1 MWVAD
6 DVRSALTDAVL
17 TVTIDR
23 PAQRNA
29 LNADV
34 SRGLLAALERARS
47 DDDVRV
53 VVITGAG
60 EKAFCAGADLG
71 GLRPDAGVAELHRG
85 RELFAQVLRELRS
98 LPKPVVARV
107 NGAALAGGFGLA
119 LGCDLAIA
127 ADTAT
132 FGTTEVKVG
141 MWPYMISAV
150 IIEHLGPK
158 RTMDL
163 LLSGRKVAARE
174 ALEWGLVNRVV
185 TPTEL
190 DTAVAETAQ
199 SLVALSPVVLSLG
212 KQSYATA
219 LGMPRDEAFGYLA
232 AMLSLHL
239 QTEDAT
245 EGITAFLEKRA
256 PQWRGR

>member
-1 MWVAD
+1 MP
-6 DVRSALTDAVL
+6 DAVVVERTDGIL
-17 TVTIDR
+17 TVTINR
-23 PAQRNA
+23 PEQRNA

-34 SRGLLAALERARS
+34 NRGLLAALDQAEA
-47 DDDVRV
+47 DDAVRV
-53 VVITGAG
+53 VVLTGAG
-60 EKAFCAGADLG
+60 DKAFCAGADLG
-71 GLRPDAGVAELHRG
+71 GLSPDAGAVELHDG
-85 RELFAQVLRELRS
+85 RALFADVLQGLRR
-98 LPKPVVARV
+98 LPKPVIARV

-119 LGCDLAIA
+119 LGCDLAVA

-158 RTMDL
+158 RTLDL
-163 LLSGRKVAARE
+163 LLSGRRMPASQ
-174 ALEWGLVNRVV
+174 ALDWGLVNSVV
-185 TPTEL
+185 PAGQLDSAVSEL
-190 DTAVAETAQ
+190 AG
-199 SLVALSPVVLSLG
+199 SLVAHSPVVLALG

-219 LGMPRDEAFGYLA
+219 AQMHRDEAFPYLA

-239 QTEDAT
+239 QTADAA

-256 PQWRGR
+256 PRWQGR

>member
-1 MWVAD
+1 MAEA
-6 DVRSALTDAVL
+6 VRTELRDAVL

-23 PAQRNA
+23 PEQRNA

-34 SRGLLAALERARS
+34 NRGLLAALAQARA

-53 VVITGAG
+53 VVLTGAG
-60 EKAFCAGADLG
+60 DRAFCAGADLG
-71 GLRPDAGVAELHRG
+71 GLNPDAGAVDLHAARATFAE
-85 RELFAQVLRELRS
+85 VLQGLRR
-98 LPKPVVARV
+98 LPKPVIARV

-141 MWPYMISAV
+141 MWPYLISAV
-150 IIEHLGPK
+150 IMEHLGPK

-163 LLSGRKVAARE
+163 LLSGRRMSAAE
-174 ALEWGLVNRVV
+174 ALDWGLVNGVV
-185 TPTEL
+185 AAEQL
-190 DTAVAETAQ
+190 DAAVAQMTAG
-199 SLVALSPVVLSLG
+199 LVGLSPVVVALG
-212 KQSYATA
+212 KESYAVASQQRRDDA
-219 LGMPRDEAFGYLA
+219 LPYLA
-232 AMLSLHL
+232 GMLNLHL
-239 QTEDAT
+239 QTEDAA